1 MFRAQELNVRAEVER
16 LQRMLGGLAQ
26 LWHSEEVREIAGRLA
41 GQCELLQNKV
51 DLLARASGDY
61 SPNCQMRNV
70 GHSEPG

>member
-41 GQCELLQNKV
+41 GQCQLLQNKV
-51 DLLARASGDY
+51 DLLDW
-61 SPNCQMRNV
+61 PPHLPDMNPIENL
-70 GHSEPG
+70 